1 MNGRSRCA
9 GKNAKSGEPCRMFA
23 DGGVFCAQHD
33 PARADERRARAAQL
47 GKRSQKVKAEARR
60 GDKAAISGPLATL
73 EECQEALE
81 RIFAFVESA
90 SGGKIE
96 KANAAVKIVTAAAT
110 LLSSRVDLKV
120 ERELGRALD
129 MLEARLSPAVYQE
142 VVGILAEKSWNAMD
156 RMPSTPNSEVS

>member
-9 GKNAKSGEPCRMFA
+9 GKNAKSDEPCRMFA
-23 DGGVFCAQHD
+23 NGGDFCAQHD

-73 EECQEALE
+73 DECQKALE
-81 RIFAFVESA
+81 RIFVFVEGA

-129 MLEARLSPAVYQE
+129 KLEASLSPAVYQE
-142 VVGILAEKSWNAMD
+142 VVGILAESSKSALE
-156 RMPSTPNSEVS
+156 RVLGSHGAEA